1 MTSGGEPPSLAMW
14 LLARAA
20 LGPRCESIA
29 GDLIE
34 QYRGGRSAAWF
45 WRQTLS
51 AIVTG
56 FIVELR
62 HHKAVAIVAVRIG
75 TNTNALFMFLVRPR
89 WISYLDGW
97 HRLLINWLLWM
108 EWDAARHVA
117 YHLTGFLTVQGL
129 WCAFVAALAWT
140 LTRMNPRQYGLIVT
154 LLVATAIA
162 QFLPVFM
169 RNALISVREPRTPF
183 WLVDLLSFSV
193 FGFAAAPLSMY
204 LGGRHGAKD
213 QDLARPSNTRSLRL

>member
-20 LGPRCESIA
+20 LGPRREPIT

-56 FIVELR
+56 FSVELWQ
-62 HHKAVAIVAVRIG
+62 HKVIAIAAVGIG

-89 WISYLDGW
+89 WVWYLDGW
-97 HRLLINWLLWM
+97 HRLLMNWLLRM
-108 EWDAARHVA
+108 EWDAVRHVV
-117 YHLTGFLTVQGL
+117 YHLTGFLTAQGL
-129 WCAFVAALAWT
+129 WCAFVAAIAWM
-140 LTRMNPRQYGLIVT
+140 LTRMNPRQRGLIVT

-162 QFLPVFM
+162 QFVPVFS
-169 RNALISVREPRTPF
+169 RNAQNSLREPRTPF
-183 WLVDLLSFSV
+183 WLVDLLSFYV
-193 FGFAAAPLSMY
+193 FGFVAAPLSIY
-204 LGGRHGAKD
+204 FGGLHGSKD
-213 QDLARPSNTRSLRL
+213 RDLARPSNTRSLRL